1 MSIPSLLELAERAPD
16 PVVRAGIRRHDFVR
30 VRFLEAIDPL
40 TDEQIHWR
48 PGGPQA
54 RPIALILDHIGSA
67 ATNYL
72 RLFAGEE
79 TDASPGFWQDPNALA
94 TYTRRPLAF
103 YRENIPA
110 VYDRLVEAYL
120 RASPAMLAREVM
132 LRSGRSITGEMLLFH
147 AAEHLYYHTGQINY
161 ITMLP
166 GFPG

>member
-1 MSIPSLLELAERAPD
+1 MSTPSLLELAERTPD
-16 PVVRAGIRRHDFVR
+16 PVLRAGIRRHDFVR

-72 RLFAGEE
+72 RSIAGEAA
-79 TDASPGFWQDPNALA
+79 TAGLGPWQDPNALE

-103 YRENIPA
+103 YRDHILA
-110 VYDRLVEAYL
+110 VHDRLVEAYL
-120 RASPAMLAREVM
+120 QATPELLAREIM

>member
-1 MSIPSLLELAERAPD
+1 MSIPSFLELAEHALD

-40 TDEQIHWR
+40 TDEQLHWR
-48 PGGPQA
+48 PGSSQA

-67 ATNYL
+67 ATNYR
-72 RLFAGEE
+72 RLFTGEG
-79 TDASPGFWQDPNALA
+79 TDAGLGLWQDPNALA

-103 YRENIPA
+103 YRENILA

-120 RASPAMLAREVM
+120 RATPEMLAREVM

-147 AAEHLYYHTGQINY
+147 ATEHLYYHTGQINY

-166 GFPG
+166 GFPV